1 MASWNTTID
10 DTSPT
15 IVYSPYSEGPL
26 QNGWE
31 TWFSDSQ
38 TSWNSFT
45 GEEAEGT
52 SLHITELDGASLYM
66 QFQGTAI
73 YLYGTS
79 NCTYDIE
86 LDSRPVEVPL
96 SLPYGILYASEGL
109 DSATHSVV
117 LTAHPNQ
124 TLHGQE
130 QLAFDQATF
139 SSNGVSQ
146 GISGI
151 SEIKFQ
157 NDNTTALQYKGNWT
171 TGSGVANIPSKADPG
186 PFKQTQDPL
195 ASVSMNFTGG
205 VAVAIHGSRNFGHWT
220 YNVTLNGH
228 TSSYNASTTWEIGDV
243 VLFYQNGLD
252 PSQTYAV
259 EMVNTGL
266 QDYYKMTLNYFSVF
280 MPNNSNL
287 GGSSNASSSSTPSL
301 PSSTSTL
308 HSQPTNVG
316 VIVGPAIAG
325 VAVLSVLALLLLRF
339 FRQRTRRQTLSSPN
353 SSMNEAGISPF
364 PPHTR
369 PQPWQKGLEAGAIAG
384 LEPVR
389 PTYGKRPAATPRTS
403 ERTAPAAETSA
414 RPSASVPAPALAA
427 PPMPTT
433 SPAPAPATASPMPA
447 ASSAPPGLS
456 APPVVDVDRLLEA
469 LAQRIDPRPRAG
481 ERLDHDDVAP
491 PRYRKRG

>member
-1 MASWNTTID
+1 M
-10 DTSPT
+10 
-15 IVYSPYSEGPL
+15 
-26 QNGWE
+26 
-31 TWFSDSQ
+31 
-38 TSWNSFT
+38 
-45 GEEAEGT
+45 
-52 SLHITELDGASLYM
+52 
-66 QFQGTAI
+66 
-73 YLYGTS
+73 
-79 NCTYDIE
+79 
-86 LDSRPVEVPL
+86 
-96 SLPYGILYASEGL
+96 
-109 DSATHSVV
+109 
-117 LTAHPNQ
+117 
-124 TLHGQE
+124 
-130 QLAFDQATF
+130 
-139 SSNGVSQ
+139 
-146 GISGI
+146 
-151 SEIKFQ
+151 
-157 NDNTTALQYKGNWT
+157 
-171 TGSGVANIPSKADPG
+171 
-186 PFKQTQDPL
+186 
-195 ASVSMNFTGG
+195 
-205 VAVAIHGSRNFGHWT
+205 
-220 YNVTLNGH
+220 
-228 TSSYNASTTWEIGDV
+228 
-243 VLFYQNGLD
+243 VLFHQNGLD

-287 GGSSNASSSSTPSL
+287 SGSSNARCVHCLQDARVFILYHSFSSTPSL

-316 VIVGPAIAG
+316 VIVGPTIAG
-325 VAVLSVLALLLLRF
+325 VALLSVLALLLLRF
-339 FRQRTRRQTLSSPN
+339 FRQRSRRQTLSSPN

-369 PQPWQKGLEAGAIAG
+369 PEPWQKGLEAGAIAG

-447 ASSAPPGLS
+447 ASPAMPGLS
-456 APPVVDVDRLLEA
+456 TQSLAAPPVVDVDRLLEA